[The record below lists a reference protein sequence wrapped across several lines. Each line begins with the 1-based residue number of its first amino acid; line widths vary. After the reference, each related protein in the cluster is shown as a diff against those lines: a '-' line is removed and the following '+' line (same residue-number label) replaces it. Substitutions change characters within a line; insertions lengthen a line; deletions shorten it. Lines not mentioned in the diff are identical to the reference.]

1 MGVRKPSDYC
11 TSGPGRGKIRQLD
24 GVSRLRGR
32 ACLGGLKKGEKVE
45 KINGPIRFVS
55 VRREPLWPLT
65 KDDVARERF
74 PEWAPSE
81 FAALFAGHNCCDVH
95 EITSI
100 EFSYVEETQ

>member
-1 MGVRKPSDYC
+1 V
-11 TSGPGRGKIRQLD
+11 SGSPQSTAQADGGRGKIRQLD
-24 GVSRLRGR
+24 GGSRLRGR